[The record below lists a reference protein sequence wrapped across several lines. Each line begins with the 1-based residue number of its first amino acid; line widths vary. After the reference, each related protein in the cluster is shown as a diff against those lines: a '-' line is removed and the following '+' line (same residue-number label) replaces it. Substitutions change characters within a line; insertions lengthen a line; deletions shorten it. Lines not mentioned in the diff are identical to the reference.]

1 MSADS
6 PPRAVDRDRVDQRLE
21 RIEVLCDA
29 LADAAGMN
37 TDEFLDDADAVAA
50 TERRLQV
57 AIQASIDVAAHVSAA
72 SAWPVAEGYAATFR
86 VLGQRGVLDEP
97 LAERLALAAGLRN
110 LLVHDYL
117 EIDPA
122 RLHASLDADLA
133 DLRAFVR
140 AVVHWLAGPA
150 RAEIDPSGGT

>member
-6 PPRAVDRDRVDQRLE
+6 PPRAVDRARLDQRLE
-21 RIEVLCDA
+21 RIEVLCEA
-29 LADAAGMN
+29 LGAVAGVS
-37 TDEFLDDADAVAA
+37 TDEFLGDADRVAA

-57 AIQASIDVAAHVSAA
+57 AIQASIDVAAHISAA

-122 RLHASLDADLA
+122 RLHASLGADVS
-133 DLRAFVR
+133 DLRALVR

-150 RAEIDPSGGT
+150 RAEVDPPAGG